1 MILKEALSRAVKSQ
15 FEDLQ
20 KRETGTPRELL
31 ENIDLKSNHVIIISG
46 IRRTGKS
53 TLLHQL
59 MSRVGKSGYFN
70 FEDPRVIDFTVED
83 FERLKE
89 VFGEEEE
96 IKIYFFDEIQNV
108 KNWEIFVRSEQDRK
122 SKIFI
127 TGSNASLLSIELGT
141 RLTGRHISY
150 ELFPFSYSEFIRF
163 KNIKKNISAFDLYFK
178 LGGLP
183 EYLQFE
189 NPQVLHQLFE
199 DIIMRDIVARYGL
212 KNPNQIKE
220 LALYLITNIGKEF
233 SNNNLKQLFNLGS
246 ANTVASY
253 ISYFSDSYLFF
264 TIPRF
269 SYSVKQQ
276 IRNNKK
282 VYSVDHGLIRNLSKS
297 FSPDEGRLLENIV
310 FIELRKRYKKVFYF
324 SGDFECDFLV
334 KDAGKIINAIQ
345 VTVELS
351 DLNYQRETDGLIEAL
366 NYTKL
371 KEGLIL
377 TYDYQDEI
385 TVSGKNI
392 KIVPVWKWLSS

>member
-15 FEDLQ
+15 FEDFQ
-20 KRETGTPRELL
+20 KREVGIPRELL
-31 ENIDLKSNHVIIISG
+31 ERIDLKSNHVIIISG

-59 MSRVGKSGYFN
+59 MGRVDKAGYFN
-70 FEDPRVIDFTVED
+70 FEDPRVIEFTVED

-89 VFGEEEE
+89 VIDE
-96 IKIYFFDEIQNV
+96 KKKTKTYFFDEIQNV

-122 SKIFI
+122 LKLFI

-141 RLTGRHISY
+141 RLTGRHINY

-163 KNIKKNISAFDLYFK
+163 KKTKKNIHSFDLYFK
-178 LGGLP
+178 LGGFP

-212 KNPNQIKE
+212 KNPTQIKE
-220 LALYLITNIGKEF
+220 LALYLTTNIGKEF
-233 SNNNLKQLFNLGS
+233 SNNKLKQLFNLGS

-253 ISYFSDSYLFF
+253 ISFFSDSYLFF

-276 IRNNKK
+276 IRNNRK
-282 VYSVDHGLIRNLSKS
+282 VYSVDHGLIRKLSKS

-310 FIELRKRYKKVFYF
+310 FVELRKRYKEVFYF
-324 SGDFECDFLV
+324 RGDHECDFLV

-345 VTVELS
+345 VTMELS
-351 DLNYQRETDGLIEAL
+351 DINYQRETDGLIEAL

-385 TVSGKNI
+385 SVSGKNI
-392 KIVPVWKWLSS
+392 KIVPVWKWLST

>member
-20 KRETGTPRELL
+20 KREVGIPRELL
-31 ENIDLKSNHVIIISG
+31 ERIDLKSNHVIIISG

-59 MSRVGKSGYFN
+59 MGRVDKAGYFN
-70 FEDPRVIDFTVED
+70 FEDPRVIEFTVED

-89 VFGEEEE
+89 VIDE
-96 IKIYFFDEIQNV
+96 KKKTKTYFFDEIQNV

-122 SKIFI
+122 SKLFI

-141 RLTGRHISY
+141 RLTGRHINY

-163 KNIKKNISAFDLYFK
+163 KKTKKNIHSFDLYFK
-178 LGGLP
+178 LGGFP

-212 KNPNQIKE
+212 KNPTQIKE
-220 LALYLITNIGKEF
+220 LALYLIANMGKEF
-233 SNNNLKQLFNLGS
+233 SNNKLKQLFNLGS

-276 IRNNKK
+276 IRNNRK

-310 FIELRKRYKKVFYF
+310 FVELRKRYKEVFYF
-324 SGDFECDFLV
+324 RGDHECDFLI

-345 VTVELS
+345 ITMELS
-351 DLNYQRETDGLIEAL
+351 DINYQRETDGLIEAL

-385 TVSGKNI
+385 SVSGKNI
-392 KIVPVWKWLSS
+392 KIVPVWKWLSY